1 MATAHATE
9 QQSLR
14 ELMIEEI
21 RDLYDCE
28 RQLVKA
34 LPKMAKGASSGDL
47 RSLIEAHLGETQ
59 EQVKR
64 LERAFDLLDEKPRG
78 KHCAGIAG
86 IIKEGSDLLEEDFD
100 GAVLDA
106 GIIAGAQRAEH
117 YEMGAYGS
125 VIAWAKQLGESE
137 LAALLEDTL
146 EEEKGADEKLSALA
160 ESSINQRAASESEDR
175 GSDSDDDE
183 DDDDESP
190 SMSSSRSKSSSSRG
204 NGTAK
209 SGSNGRSM
217 AARSSSARSSRNGS
231 AGRSASRRS

>member
-1 MATAHATE
+1 MATTQAK
-9 QQSLR
+9 QQQTLR

-21 RDLYDCE
+21 RDLYDAE

-34 LPKMAKGASSGDL
+34 LPKMAKGASSEEL
-47 RSLIEAHLGETQ
+47 RSLIETHLGETQ

-64 LERAFDLLDEKPRG
+64 LERAFEMLQEKPRG

-86 IIKEGSDLLEEDFD
+86 IIKEGSDLLGEDFD

-125 VIAWAKQLGESE
+125 VIAWAKQIGEGDIAS
-137 LAALLEDTL
+137 LLEETL

-160 ESSINQRAASESEDR
+160 ESSINQQAASEKSV
-175 GSDSDDDE
+175 
-183 DDDDESP
+183 
-190 SMSSSRSKSSSSRG
+190 RSNGG
-204 NGTAK
+204 NGASRTGGSK
-209 SGSNGRSM
+209 NGSGKRSM
-217 AARSSSARSSRNGS
+217 APPPSSKPGRNGS
-231 AGRSASRRS
+231 ASRSASRRS

>member
-1 MATAHATE
+1 
-9 QQSLR
+9 
-14 ELMIEEI
+14 MIEEI
-21 RDLYDCE
+21 RDLYDAE

-34 LPKMAKGASSGDL
+34 LPKMAKGASSGEL

-64 LERAFDLLDEKPRG
+64 LERAFELLQEKPRG

-125 VIAWAKQLGESE
+125 VIAWAKQIGEGDIAS
-137 LAALLEDTL
+137 LLEETL

-160 ESSINQRAASESEDR
+160 ESSINQQAASEKSVR
-175 GSDSDDDE
+175 NGGNGA
-183 DDDDESP
+183 
-190 SMSSSRSKSSSSRG
+190 SRSSAGGSKEKDG
-204 NGTAK
+204 
-209 SGSNGRSM
+209 SGKRSM
-217 AARSSSARSSRNGS
+217 APPPSSKPGRNGS
-231 AGRSASRRS
+231 AARSASRRS

>member
-1 MATAHATE
+1 MATTQAR
-9 QQSLR
+9 QQQTLR

-21 RDLYDCE
+21 RDLYDAE

-34 LPKMAKGASSGDL
+34 LPKMAKGASSEEL
-47 RSLIEAHLGETQ
+47 RSLIETHLGETQ

-64 LERAFDLLDEKPRG
+64 LERAFEMLQEKPRG

-125 VIAWAKQLGESE
+125 VIAWAKQIGEGDIAS
-137 LAALLEDTL
+137 LLEETL

-160 ESSINQRAASESEDR
+160 ESSINQQAASEK
-175 GSDSDDDE
+175 
-183 DDDDESP
+183 
-190 SMSSSRSKSSSSRG
+190 SMRSNGGNGASRS
-204 NGTAK
+204 
-209 SGSNGRSM
+209 SNGGSKNGSGKRSM
-217 AARSSSARSSRNGS
+217 APPPSSKAGRNGS

>member
-1 MATAHATE
+1 
-9 QQSLR
+9 
-14 ELMIEEI
+14 MIEEI
-21 RDLYDCE
+21 RDLYDAE

-34 LPKMAKGASSGDL
+34 LPKMAKGATSDEL
-47 RSLIEAHLGETQ
+47 RSLIETHLEETE

-64 LERAFDLLDEKPRG
+64 LERAFEMLDEKPRG

-117 YEMGAYGS
+117 YEIGAYGS
-125 VIAWAKQLGESE
+125 VIAWAKQMGEGEVAS
-137 LAALLEDTL
+137 LLEETL

-160 ESSINQRAASESEDR
+160 ESSINQQAASGG
-175 GSDSDDDE
+175 GSDE
-183 DDDDESP
+183 DDQDAMDDESGARRS
-190 SMSSSRSKSSSSRG
+190 SMKGNGG
-204 NGTAK
+204 NGTA
-209 SGSNGRSM
+209 
-217 AARSSSARSSRNGS
+217 RSSNAGSKKGSGARPMARPMSSKSSRNGS

>member
-1 MATAHATE
+1 MATTQAT
-9 QQSLR
+9 QQQTLR
-14 ELMIEEI
+14 HLMIEEI
-21 RDLYDCE
+21 RDLYDAE

-34 LPKMAKGASSGDL
+34 LPIMAKGASSDEL

-59 EQVKR
+59 GQVKR
-64 LERAFDLLDEKPRG
+64 LERAFELLQEKPRG

-125 VIAWAKQLGESE
+125 VIAWAKQIGEGDIAS
-137 LAALLEDTL
+137 LLEETL

-160 ESSINQRAASESEDR
+160 ESSINQQAASEKSVR
-175 GSDSDDDE
+175 SNGGNGA
-183 DDDDESP
+183 
-190 SMSSSRSKSSSSRG
+190 SRSSAGGSKEKDG
-204 NGTAK
+204 
-209 SGSNGRSM
+209 SGKRSM
-217 AARSSSARSSRNGS
+217 APPPASKPGRNGS
-231 AGRSASRRS
+231 AARSASRRS

>member
-1 MATAHATE
+1 MATTQAA
-9 QQSLR
+9 QQQTLR
-14 ELMIEEI
+14 QLMIEEI
-21 RDLYDCE
+21 RDLYDAE

-34 LPKMAKGASSGDL
+34 LPKMAKGASSDEL

-59 EQVKR
+59 GQVKR
-64 LERAFDLLDEKPRG
+64 LERAFELLQEKPRG

-86 IIKEGSDLLEEDFD
+86 IIKEGSELLEEDFD

-125 VIAWAKQLGESE
+125 VIAWAKQIGEGDIAS
-137 LAALLEDTL
+137 LLEETL

-160 ESSINQRAASESEDR
+160 ESSINQQAASEK
-175 GSDSDDDE
+175 
-183 DDDDESP
+183 
-190 SMSSSRSKSSSSRG
+190 SMRSNGG
-204 NGTAK
+204 NGASRATAGGSK
-209 SGSNGRSM
+209 DGSGKRSM
-217 AARSSSARSSRNGS
+217 ASPPLSKPGRNGS

>member
-1 MATAHATE
+1 MATTQAT
-9 QQSLR
+9 QQQTLR

-21 RDLYDCE
+21 RDLYDAE

-34 LPKMAKGASSGDL
+34 LPKMAKGASSEEL
-47 RSLIEAHLGETQ
+47 RSLIETHLGETQ

-64 LERAFDLLDEKPRG
+64 LERAFEMLQEKPRG

-86 IIKEGSDLLEEDFD
+86 IIKEGSDLLGEDFD

-125 VIAWAKQLGESE
+125 VIAWAKQIGEGDIAS
-137 LAALLEDTL
+137 LLEETL

-160 ESSINQRAASESEDR
+160 ESSINQQAASEK
-175 GSDSDDDE
+175 
-183 DDDDESP
+183 
-190 SMSSSRSKSSSSRG
+190 SMRSNGGNGASRS
-204 NGTAK
+204 
-209 SGSNGRSM
+209 SNGGSKNGSGKRSM
-217 AARSSSARSSRNGS
+217 APPPSSKAGRNGS

>member
-1 MATAHATE
+1 MATTQAT
-9 QQSLR
+9 QQQTLR

-21 RDLYDCE
+21 RDLYDAE

-34 LPKMAKGASSGDL
+34 LPKMAKGASSEEL
-47 RSLIEAHLGETQ
+47 RSLIETHLGETQ

-64 LERAFDLLDEKPRG
+64 LERAFEMLQEKPRG

-86 IIKEGSDLLEEDFD
+86 IIKEGSDLLGEDFD

-125 VIAWAKQLGESE
+125 VIAWAKQIGEGDIAS
-137 LAALLEDTL
+137 LLEETL

-160 ESSINQRAASESEDR
+160 ESSINQQAASEKSTR
-175 GSDSDDDE
+175 SNGGNGA
-183 DDDDESP
+183 
-190 SMSSSRSKSSSSRG
+190 SRS
-204 NGTAK
+204 
-209 SGSNGRSM
+209 SNGGSKNGSGKRSM
-217 AARSSSARSSRNGS
+217 APPPSSKAGRNGS

>member
-1 MATAHATE
+1 MATTQAA
-9 QQSLR
+9 QQQTLR

-21 RDLYDCE
+21 RDLYDAE

-34 LPKMAKGASSGDL
+34 LPKMAKGATSDEL
-47 RSLIEAHLGETQ
+47 RSLIEAHLEETQ
-59 EQVKR
+59 GQVTR
-64 LERAFDLLDEKPRG
+64 LEQAFELLQEKPRG

-125 VIAWAKQLGESE
+125 VIAWAKQIGEGDVAS
-137 LAALLEDTL
+137 LLEETL

-160 ESSINQRAASESEDR
+160 ESSINQQAASEKSA
-175 GSDSDDDE
+175 
-183 DDDDESP
+183 
-190 SMSSSRSKSSSSRG
+190 RSNGG
-204 NGTAK
+204 NGASRA
-209 SGSNGRSM
+209 SGSKNGSGKRSM
-217 AARSSSARSSRNGS
+217 APPPSSKPGRNGS
-231 AGRSASRRS
+231 AARSASRRS